1 MLRIT
6 ELKLPIDHP
15 EEDLRVALLKHLGID
30 SGELL
35 DFTLFKR
42 SYDARKSLPSC
53 ASSTPSTS
61 VSRMKKHCCASWPMT
76 ATSARHLMSATKSS
90 DTLPKG

>member
-15 EEDLRVALLKHLGID
+15 DEDLRPAILQRLGIESD
-30 SGELL
+30 DLV

-42 SYDARKSLPSC
+42 SYDARKNRRNC
-53 ASSTPSTS
+53 ALSTPLT
-61 VSRMKKHCCASWPMT
+61 
-76 ATSARHLMSATKSS
+76 
-90 DTLPKG
+90 